1 MRPLNTHE
9 HSSKP
14 CDKGGIMNNRLLW
27 SVVVVLLIASGAAP
41 SFAVKSAPPTAP
53 AAAAPA
59 NDAIA
64 AFQKSWAWKNVDPA
78 LQSAW
83 LDAMQR
89 GAGTTRFQCFVR
101 IKDVMDPG
109 DQSFLIDK
117 GFNVRIFE
125 GNVVRG
131 DVAAKDLQS
140 VAELPF
146 VGSIKLAAPA
156 E

>member
-1 MRPLNTHE
+1 M
-9 HSSKP
+9 K
-14 CDKGGIMNNRLLW
+14 NRLLLCVLF
-27 SVVVVLLIASGAAP
+27 SLLIVCVSAP
-41 SFAVKSAPPTAP
+41 SFAAKSAPATAP
-53 AAAAPA
+53 AAATATDTTA
-59 NDAIA
+59 G
-64 AFQKSWAWKNVDPA
+64 FQQSWAWKNVDPA

-109 DQSFLIDK
+109 DRSFLEDK

-125 GNVVRG
+125 GNVGRG
-131 DVAAKDLQS
+131 DVAAKDLQA

-146 VGSIKLAAPA
+146 VGSIKLSAPA
-156 E
+156 N

>member
-1 MRPLNTHE
+1 MKN
-9 HSSKP
+9 
-14 CDKGGIMNNRLLW
+14 CMW
-27 SVVVVLLIASGAAP
+27 WCVVVVLLVSSVATH
-41 SFAVKSAPPTAP
+41 SFAAKSAPAPAP

-64 AFQKSWAWKNVDPA
+64 AFQNSWAWKNVDPA

-109 DQSFLIDK
+109 DRSFLEDK

-125 GNVVRG
+125 GNVGRG
-131 DVAAKDLQS
+131 DVAAKDLQN

-156 E
+156 N